1 MQQWHVLPECN
12 SEDGFMVYV
21 FFQQRYS
28 HNPLG
33 LYRLIRHC
41 LNTEMKLVQQVENVS
56 KLTVNWGVFMKLPL
70 SEKHLKVAF
79 PDAVTDKEICF

>member
-1 MQQWHVLPECN
+1 MYLLHVILRMI
-12 SEDGFMVYV
+12 SWSVY
-21 FFQQRYS
+21 FFQQRYT

-56 KLTVNWGVFMKLPL
+56 KPIVNCKMFIKLPV
-70 SEKHLKVAF
+70 SEKHLKVVF